1 MVTRAQYLVTMMRA
15 YGIDPDKNPEDNF
28 ADGGNTWYTGYLA
41 SARRLGISAGIGNN
55 LFAPDKIITRQE
67 MFTMLY
73 NALNV
78 IGKLPSGTSGKTLS
92 DFSDAG
98 DIETWAKDA
107 VQLLVETG
115 MVKGDGNRLLPSD
128 NATRAQVVQMFY
140 NLLSE

>member
-1 MVTRAQYLVTMMRA
+1 MMRA

>member
-1 MVTRAQYLVTMMRA
+1 
-15 YGIDPDKNPEDNF
+15 
-28 ADGGNTWYTGYLA
+28 
-41 SARRLGISAGIGNN
+41 
-55 LFAPDKIITRQE
+55 
-67 MFTMLY
+67 MLY